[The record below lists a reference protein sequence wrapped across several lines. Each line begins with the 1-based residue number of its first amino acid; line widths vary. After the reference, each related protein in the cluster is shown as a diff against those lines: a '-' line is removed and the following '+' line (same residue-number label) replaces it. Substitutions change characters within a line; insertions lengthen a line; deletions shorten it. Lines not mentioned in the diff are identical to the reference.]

1 MIAPFPSTER
11 FELEHVIEQSD
22 LALCAVSRQGVL
34 RCPDMPYVVNQEKS
48 GTRLVIVTFVAP
60 PKEVRPYDVSHA
72 TVSLEAEIL
81 RRRSNYLFV
90 TIGAMTLAQMSLL
103 MASIWE
109 SGLSPTSRDHSS
121 GTILLAIS
129 LFGFLNH
136 TVRVGIF
143 YALPTFSLH
152 EQQIVGPRVSN
163 EHLSRSD
170 FITYVLML
178 KKDHRL
184 LDLSLLPG
192 AIIPLRMT
200 LVV

>member
-136 TVRVGIF
+136 T
-143 YALPTFSLH
+143 
-152 EQQIVGPRVSN
+152 IVGPTVSN

-192 AIIPLRMT
+192 AIIPRG
-200 LVV
+200 